1 MELNTTKGY
10 CNSISLGSWI
20 NSYNIV
26 NFIFTIS
33 FIILFVVQ
41 LIPKKKK
48 IYSITNI
55 ILSMICLLLNSL
67 LMIPNAI
74 SIIKVLYHLILTK
87 LCMDINFIIMDQLY
101 YEIDTKK
108 RTMNSITFDSDN
120 LIKKSVIIIFKF
132 LLNIY
137 FYSNIYF
144 VINTFTYDYDSKYLT
159 IYYSINSFVLLFLL
173 IYTKFECQSIYNL
186 ENRDLFFLVN
196 CSTLFIISNVI
207 EVIFLNFCNNH
218 QFLYPYITIINFIR
232 VLGLNYIVNFVMF
245 LHSTHENYYLESINF
260 DMFGCNCKY
269 MNFIFYI
276 FPILY
281 FKENNN
287 DISLNYSDYLIH

>member
-1 MELNTTKGY
+1 MNVKIAIKKENIT
-10 CNSISLGSWI
+10 I
-20 NSYNIV
+20 YN
-26 NFIFTIS
+26 
-33 FIILFVVQ
+33 
-41 LIPKKKK
+41 K
-48 IYSITNI
+48 IRE
-55 ILSMICLLLNSL
+55 
-67 LMIPNAI
+67 PNAI

-108 RTMNSITFDSDN
+108 RTMNSIAFDSDN

-260 DMFGCNCKY
+260 DMFDCNCKY